1 MRAPKVMGPVFTLL
15 GCILLGVGVHNI
27 RGAEESK
34 SWPTVEGEIT
44 TAEVLDK
51 RKPGE
56 RHSTYKARIEYQYSV
71 EGVAHSGDRVSFAG
85 DVSSSNRGAASELT
99 ARYREGSKVA
109 IYYDPEDPSD
119 SVLEPGMTA
128 MVYLFP
134 AIGGL
139 FLVIGVGILIFL
151 LLSRS
156 SSKEL

>member
-1 MRAPKVMGPVFTLL
+1 MMV
-15 GCILLGVGVHNI
+15 VGF
-27 RGAEESK
+27 S
-34 SWPTVEGEIT
+34 T
-44 TAEVLDK
+44 TA
-51 RKPGE
+51 
-56 RHSTYKARIEYQYSV
+56 
-71 EGVAHSGDRVSFAG
+71 
-85 DVSSSNRGAASELT
+85 AA
-99 ARYREGSKVA
+99 AA
-109 IYYDPEDPSD
+109 ADDPEDPSD